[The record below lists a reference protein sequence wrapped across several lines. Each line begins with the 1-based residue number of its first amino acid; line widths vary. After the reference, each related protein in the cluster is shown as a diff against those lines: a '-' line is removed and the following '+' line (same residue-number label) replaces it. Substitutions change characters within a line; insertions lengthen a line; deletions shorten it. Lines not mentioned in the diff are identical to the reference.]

1 MAVPTAAGSAGLGI
15 LALLLGIAGLLLSC
29 FFSGFYL
36 GIPALIVGVI
46 GVRLVADGA
55 RARPRDG
62 VDRGHSRRLRGAGQ
76 HWCADRGNRPL
87 EQPNGQMRAQRRRQL
102 AESASMRE
110 SEQVILAGCG
120 YAVSSL
126 V

>member
-46 GVRLVADGA
+46 GVRLVADG
-55 RARPRDG
+55 RARG
-62 VDRGHSRRLRGAGQ
+62 RGMALTG
-76 HWCADRGNRPL
+76 
-87 EQPNGQMRAQRRRQL
+87 
-102 AESASMRE
+102 
-110 SEQVILAGCG
+110 VILGACAVLVSTGALIAAIALWNSPMGKCALNAGDNSRKVHQC
-120 YAVSSL
+120 VSQNR
-126 V
+126 